1 MKTLKPIKFYIIYIY
16 IYVRTRF
23 ASQAKWFGQWPNE
36 PKTMNLLESGPDIE
50 RSMSQ
55 DDADHNRLVSTE
67 INETNS
73 LNKKVILGQV

>member
-1 MKTLKPIKFYIIYIY
+1 MESNFTTRPSKFLIFVTSKLFGAKTKTLKPIKFYIIYIYIY

-50 RSMSQ
+50 RSMS
-55 DDADHNRLVSTE
+55 
-67 INETNS
+67 
-73 LNKKVILGQV
+73 